1 MCVTRFFRLMNF
13 AIVEILQ
20 EREEERG
27 RARGKKPEKK
37 SINELTNKKCGPVR
51 CLVRFGLLWFALA
64 LSLLHDAK
72 FELCYNSALFV
83 LAATSDSCRARW
95 RQKERARERWSQI
108 GAGFVGSFFALLLLR
123 FVCLFSFC
131 ADFFLTLRFAYFP

>member
-20 EREEERG
+20 EREGEREG
-27 RARGKKPEKK
+27 RNRRKK

-51 CLVRFGLLWFALA
+51 CLVRFALA

-83 LAATSDSCRARW
+83 LAATSDSCRAR
-95 RQKERARERWSQI
+95 
-108 GAGFVGSFFALLLLR
+108 
-123 FVCLFSFC
+123 
-131 ADFFLTLRFAYFP
+131 

>member
-20 EREEERG
+20 EREREIARA

-51 CLVRFGLLWFALA
+51 CLVRFALVCFAA
-64 LSLLHDAK
+64 
-72 FELCYNSALFV
+72 ELI
-83 LAATSDSCRARW
+83 T
-95 RQKERARERWSQI
+95 
-108 GAGFVGSFFALLLLR
+108 
-123 FVCLFSFC
+123 
-131 ADFFLTLRFAYFP
+131 

>member
-1 MCVTRFFRLMNF
+1 M
-13 AIVEILQ
+13 
-20 EREEERG
+20 EERG

-51 CLVRFGLLWFALA
+51 CLVRFALA

-83 LAATSDSCRARW
+83 LAATSDSCRAR
-95 RQKERARERWSQI
+95 
-108 GAGFVGSFFALLLLR
+108 
-123 FVCLFSFC
+123 
-131 ADFFLTLRFAYFP
+131 